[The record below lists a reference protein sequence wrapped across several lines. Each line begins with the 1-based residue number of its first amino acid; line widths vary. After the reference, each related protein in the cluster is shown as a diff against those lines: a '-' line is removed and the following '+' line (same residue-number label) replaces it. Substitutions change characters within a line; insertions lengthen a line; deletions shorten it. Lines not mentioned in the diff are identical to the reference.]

1 MKLIF
6 MLQQIPSHAEEVGT
20 MAQMTRDQDVASFN
34 R

>member
-1 MKLIF
+1 

-20 MAQMTRDQDVASFN
+20 MAQMTRDQDVANFN

>member
-1 MKLIF
+1 